1 MAISYPFF
9 QRKKIVRLAILFV
22 IIALWQNFAQN
33 KRLNQDSGSLFFLL
47 EKFSQKDEVTL
58 EGFNGQKQGKINK

>member
-22 IIALWQNFAQN
+22 IIITKWQNLAQN
-33 KRLNQDSGSLFFLL
+33 KMPNQDSGSLFFLL
-47 EKFSQKDEVTL
+47 EKFSQKDE
-58 EGFNGQKQGKINK
+58 K

>member
-1 MAISYPFF
+1 
-9 QRKKIVRLAILFV
+9 V
-22 IIALWQNFAQN
+22 QNFAQN
-33 KRLNQDSGSLFFLL
+33 KRLNQDSGSLFLLL